1 MLIPNLSAPL
11 PIEALKSNGIHELP
25 GGLKVEDYDYLH
37 TSIYIDE
44 VNLPPAPCHAPSNTP
59 SSHAVEPAAPQ
70 DPSPLD

>member
-11 PIEALKSNGIHELP
+11 PIETLKSIGIHELP

-44 VNLPPAPCHAPSNTP
+44 VGSPPPPFHA
-59 SSHAVEPAAPQ
+59 
-70 DPSPLD
+70 

>member
-11 PIEALKSNGIHELP
+11 PVKELKKIGIHELP

-44 VNLPPAPCHAPSNTP
+44 VRPLNCLPCTI
-59 SSHAVEPAAPQ
+59 
-70 DPSPLD
+70 

>member
-11 PIEALKSNGIHELP
+11 PIKELKSIGIHELP

-44 VNLPPAPCHAPSNTP
+44 VSFSPL
-59 SSHAVEPAAPQ
+59 
-70 DPSPLD
+70 PSPMPYLTS